1 MDVVHNMYENKC
13 KTPSDINEHLP
24 TLLEYAQQCET
35 IVECGVRN
43 IVSTW
48 AFLKGLL
55 QNNSPTKKLVCVD
68 IAKDPSIDNVIQLAK
83 DHVDVQFI
91 KADSAQVN
99 VPHNYDLLFIDT
111 WHIYGHLKRELEHHH
126 ARVNK
131 WIIMHDTEIDKLLGE
146 SIRCGSNIQQQMLQ
160 SGYSYTDVLNG
171 LGKAID
177 EFLENHPEWQIE
189 KIYTNNNG
197 LTVLKRVAAPK

>member
-1 MDVVHNMYENKC
+1 MDVIHNMYEDKC

-24 TLLEYAQQCET
+24 TLFHYAQQSES

-55 QNNSPTKKLVCVD
+55 LNNSPTKKLVCVD
-68 IAKDPSIDNVIQLAK
+68 IAKDPSIDNVIQLTNGL
-83 DHVDVQFI
+83 VDMQFI
-91 KADSAQVN
+91 QADSAKVN
-99 VPHNYDLLFIDT
+99 VPHDYDLLFIDT
-111 WHIYGHLKRELEHHH
+111 WHVYGHLKRELEHHH
-126 ARVNK
+126 ARVKK

-146 SIRCGSNIQQQMLQ
+146 SIRCGSDIQQQMLQ
-160 SGYSYTDVLNG
+160 SGYSYVDVLNG

-177 EFLENHPEWQIE
+177 EFLKNHPEWQIE
-189 KIYTNNNG
+189 KVFNNNNG
-197 LTVLKRVAAPK
+197 LTVLKRVAP